1 MVLNRTN
8 DSQKKK
14 KRPVGTCSDTELRS
28 INRLVEGSR
37 TFSIAVTFVSWH
49 EDEIKS

>member
-14 KRPVGTCSDTELRS
+14 RPVGTCCDTELMS

-49 EDEIKS
+49 KDEIKS